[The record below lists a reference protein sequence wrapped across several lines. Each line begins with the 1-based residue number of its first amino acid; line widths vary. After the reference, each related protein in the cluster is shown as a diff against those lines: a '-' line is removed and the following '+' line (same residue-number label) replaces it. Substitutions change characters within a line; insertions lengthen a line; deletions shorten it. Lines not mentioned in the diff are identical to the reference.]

1 MALQDFEVFLRE
13 AIASVDETI
22 DVSPGSPFDARV
34 IQPVLRRIG
43 TDPFTVDLPTFVT
56 QRLTE
61 AFPELATGDGD
72 AVSDVVKVFM
82 LLLDPFLRE
91 TQRIKNSQSF
101 KDPEI
106 LTTEEADSLG
116 ANLFADRRNG
126 EFARCPFR
134 LYFAQPQKIT
144 VDQGN
149 FISTKAGLHFFPI
162 GIQSISQDEMALNL
176 EGSLYYFDVST
187 IAEAAGDQYNIE
199 PGEGVTIAN
208 LPAAVRLTNKVRARD
223 GLPDEDAVQYVGRLP
238 DELTERSMV
247 TVRGALSK
255 LPRAFPEISRL
266 AVLGFNDPEMRRDVL
281 TGGSLGPIL
290 ALGSDASPA
299 PDGEAKALTRR
310 VFLPSAD
317 LFTTLGPAGAVS
329 GYTLTLSG
337 LFGPNP
343 PLARDL
349 PVARVIDPE
358 TLEVGSQVIYPAAV
372 IGHWTL
378 RRTELRLADI
388 PGGILFPDS
397 PNGTVGI
404 EANKVHIGGCTDFLV
419 RGSGLSGSVLVLD
432 QATDDEPALR
442 GVRLVLVTN
451 GAPPPAAFV
460 TLDDFVL
467 GSTYQTGDATYEAL
481 QTAKER
487 QHSLEVL
494 EGVAAGVY
502 RILDVLQVTGAAPI
516 LYLDPVPVVAAG
528 VYRWRIV
535 QQLTIDLVEPKETRV
550 EGTDGQSIQ
559 GIRTFTTGGGVDF
572 QALGVSPG
580 DVLRIEGG
588 PDIGD
593 FKVRAV
599 TPPFFAT
606 LELDREFTATDAGL
620 AYAVFR
626 PNKAGGVLRPLVRI
640 SSIDVLD
647 VDGQPIGTKVPYA
660 RVIDARSR
668 AFQNPGTGVK
678 VDVADGRL
686 GLMTKGLTPTFSV
699 PLGTLAFTW
708 DGAPSPLLVSIASFA
723 LTSAGILTAVINVA
737 SQASLGFAIAKVL
750 TVGSTSYIGIMPVGP
765 NMRLHPSSSP
775 ALVLALFETGEYRS
789 SRDVRSASVV
799 WSGVSPAI
807 DYDLD
812 TLQVADG
819 VQAGFAG
826 SLTIGATSAGFTA
839 STGLVVDRDFAPE
852 VGRTIRV
859 GARSLGTAKLFFLD
873 PTSIEIDQDTV
884 VSTTLASGAIINFK
898 PDPTLSRQVLPPLP
912 NGGKSHTGAC
922 LSTNLFEDSRLDFV
936 RKGVRVGDALV
947 IDFVPVIGAV
957 SLADPVPSLALKDI
971 ALSLDGQ
978 PDKVIVFVNDVATP
992 GAVSR
997 DGVADQINSAV
1008 GLEIASIREVTPGN
1022 FRLTLDP
1029 EIALVVRPQIGSST
1043 SANSLLGFSPTTDTT
1058 NRSTN
1063 AGEYLVRIVG
1073 APQPSDTLTVE
1084 NLNGTPAALG
1094 AGDVDQQYRVVRRG
1108 QQRIASTEMAFNKAE
1123 AGLYSWDV
1131 ELVSEGPGDL
1141 WNIDAELAMT
1151 VTGYR
1156 SDGYSL
1162 ATDNDAT
1169 SFSAAETLSL
1179 ILSTSV
1185 LEAGVDDDPENA
1197 VQLSGQSLLITYDY
1211 AGYVDGAQSF
1221 VMSESERVVTQSPL
1235 VRHLV
1240 PHFVRFDLSYVG
1252 GATPTDVKP
1261 VVEKYIRE
1269 LRPEDALESS
1279 DVQRIVSGKGA
1290 TGIRNPVTLIAVVHN
1305 QDRTIAVARSEDA
1318 LTTGRIAAFIPD
1330 LLNLERR
1337 AR

>member
-34 IQPVLRRIG
+34 IQPVLRRVG

-72 AVSDVVKVFM
+72 AISDLVKVFM
-82 LLLDPFLRE
+82 ILLDPLVRE
-91 TQRIKNSQSF
+91 TQRVKNGQSF

-106 LTTEEADSLG
+106 LTAEEADSLG
-116 ANLFADRRNG
+116 ANLFADRRHG
-126 EFARCPFR
+126 EFARCTFR
-134 LYFAQPQKIT
+134 IYFAQPQKIT
-144 VDQGN
+144 VDQAN
-149 FISTKAGLHFFPI
+149 FVTTKGGLHYFPI
-162 GIQSISQDEMALNL
+162 GIQSIAQNEMALNL

-290 ALGSDASPA
+290 ALGSDATPA
-299 PDGEAKALTRR
+299 PDGEAKAFTRR
-310 VFLPSAD
+310 VSLPSAD
-317 LFTTLGPAGAVS
+317 LFTALGPAGAVE
-329 GYTLTLSG
+329 GFTLTLSG

-343 PLARDL
+343 PSARDL
-349 PVARVIDPE
+349 PVARVIDQT
-358 TLEVGSQVIYPAAV
+358 TLEVESQVIYPASV
-372 IGHWTL
+372 TGHWTL
-378 RRTELRLADI
+378 RRAELRLADI

-404 EANKVHIGGCTDFLV
+404 EPNKVHIGGCTDFLV
-419 RGSGLSGSVLVLD
+419 RGSGLSQGVLVLD
-432 QATDDEPALR
+432 QATDDEPMLR
-442 GVRLVLVTN
+442 GTELGLVAN

-460 TLDDFVL
+460 SLNDFVL
-467 GSTYQTGDATYEAL
+467 GTDYQVGDATYEAL

-487 QHSLEVL
+487 QHALEVL

-502 RILDVLQVTGAAPI
+502 RILDVLQTSGAAP
-516 LYLDPVPVVAAG
+516 LLSLDPVPVVAAG
-528 VYRWRIV
+528 SYRWRIV
-535 QQLTIDLVEPKETRV
+535 QQLTIDLVDPKETRV
-550 EGTDGQSIQ
+550 ADSDGQSIQ
-559 GIRTFTTGGGVDF
+559 GVDTFTTAGGVDF
-572 QALGVSPG
+572 QALGVAQG
-580 DVLRIEGG
+580 DVLRIEDG
-588 PDIGD
+588 PDAGD
-593 FKVRAV
+593 FKVEAV
-599 TPPFFAT
+599 TPPFFTT
-606 LELDREFTATDAGL
+606 LDLDREFTATNSGL
-620 AYAVFR
+620 TYSVFR

-647 VDGQPIGTKVPYA
+647 ADGQPIGTKVPYA
-660 RVIDARSR
+660 RVVDARSR

-686 GLMTKGLTPTFSV
+686 GLMTKGLTPTFST
-699 PLGTLAFTW
+699 PLGALVFTW
-708 DGAPSPLLVSIASFA
+708 DGATSPLSVSIASFPLATAQVIAA
-723 LTSAGILTAVINVA
+723 LINVA
-737 SQASLGFAIAKVL
+737 SQGVLGFAIAKVL
-750 TVGSTSYIGIMPVGP
+750 SVGSTSYIGIMPVGP
-765 NMRLHPSSSP
+765 NTRLHPSSSP
-775 ALVLALFETGEYRS
+775 GLVLTLFGSGEYFS
-789 SRDVRSASVV
+789 SRDVRSDSVT
-799 WSGVSPAI
+799 WSAVSPAI
-807 DYDLD
+807 DDDLD

-826 SLTIGATSAGFTA
+826 SLRLGVTSPGFTA

-859 GARSLGTAKLFFLD
+859 GARSLGTARLFFLD
-873 PTSIEIDQDTV
+873 PTSIEVDQDTV
-884 VSTTLASGAIINFK
+884 VSTTLPSGAVVGFK

-912 NGGKSHTGAC
+912 NGDKSHVGSC
-922 LSTNLFEDSRLDFV
+922 PSTSLFEDDRLDFV
-936 RKGVRVGDALV
+936 RKGVRVGDTLV
-947 IDFVPVIGAV
+947 IDFVPVIGSAN
-957 SLADPVPSLALKDI
+957 LADPVSSLALKDI
-971 ALSLDGQ
+971 AISLDGQ
-978 PDKVIVFVNDVATP
+978 PDKAIVFVNDVATP

-997 DGVADQINSAV
+997 DGVAEQINSAV

-1022 FRLTLDP
+1022 FRLALDP
-1029 EIALVVRPQIGSST
+1029 EVALVVRPQTGSGT
-1043 SANSLLGFSPTTDTT
+1043 SANTIFGFSTTT
-1058 NRSTN
+1058 NTINRSPN
-1063 AGEYLVRIVG
+1063 AGEYRVRVVG
-1073 APQPSDTLTVE
+1073 APQPADTLTVE
-1084 NLNGTPAALG
+1084 NPDGTPSALVPG
-1094 AGDVDQQYRVVRRG
+1094 SVDQQYTIVRRG
-1108 QQRIASTEMAFNKAE
+1108 QQRIASTEMASNKTE
-1123 AGLYSWDV
+1123 ASLYYWDV

-1141 WNIDAELAMT
+1141 WNIDAELPMEVA
-1151 VTGYR
+1151 GYR

-1162 ATDNDAT
+1162 ATNNDAT
-1169 SFSAAETLSL
+1169 SFSSAETVSL

-1197 VQLSGQSLLITYDY
+1197 VQLSGQSLLVTYDY

-1240 PHFVRFDLSYVG
+1240 PHFVRFDLAYVG
-1252 GATPTDVKP
+1252 GAAPADVKP
-1261 VVEKYIRE
+1261 VLEKYVRE

-1290 TGIRNPVTLIAVVHN
+1290 TSIRNPITLVAVVHN
-1305 QDRTIAVARSEDA
+1305 QDRTVTVARSEDA

-1337 AR
+1337 SR